1 MTITIISLSYQPL
14 IIDMVTPDDHKF
26 IASLFTKNDAGEVF
40 AVQIADK
47 SFKSRLSIFDALHR
61 KYRKVQ
67 AFLSQIPDRSKFLL
81 VDRSVKDSM
90 EFAYFHLLVNH
101 LNGGNLP
108 QEQLHTIANISNMYS
123 IFTFDGC
130 SKHQVYKGESDKNK
144 RVCRFCG
151 KSIPEVSFSNKS
163 HAVSEFLG
171 NKSLICNDECDDC
184 NERFS
189 RTIEP
194 DIANMVA
201 PLLTI
206 NAISG
211 KHGVRKTTGKN
222 FKLSLDKSTATTDN
236 IGTLK
241 FILEDDFPSD
251 VEAFLKYGL
260 KLDTSNLTYRP
271 QNIYKCLCKYIVSL
285 LEPNNLSHFT
295 KTIQWINSDTT
306 YCKLPMMAVCN
317 TDHLFKAPHII
328 ISIRNNDNK
337 HIPYCIGVV
346 FTMTNAFAFILPFT
360 TEDKWSYTTESQR
373 HSFLNLIN
381 ELFKG
386 YSWTLA
392 NFSSSR
398 KTYLP
403 MSSSITIQDD
413 KMNN

>member
-1 MTITIISLSYQPL
+1 MTITIISQSNQPL

-26 IASLFTKNDAGEVF
+26 IASLFKKNDAGEVL
-40 AVQIADK
+40 AVQIADN
-47 SFKSRLSIFDALHR
+47 SFKSNLSIFDVLHR

-67 AFLSQIPDRSKFLL
+67 AVLSQIPDESKFLL
-81 VDRSVKDSM
+81 VDRSVKDSV
-90 EFAYFHLLVNH
+90 ELAYFHLLVNH
-101 LNGGNLP
+101 LNGGSFP
-108 QEQLHTIANISNMYS
+108 QEQLQTIATISKMYS
-123 IFTFDGC
+123 LFSFDGC
-130 SKHQVYKGESDKNK
+130 SKYQVHKGESDKNK
-144 RVCRFCG
+144 RICRFCG

-194 DIANMVA
+194 DIANMLA

-241 FILEDDFPSD
+241 FTLEDNFPSD
-251 VEAFLKYGL
+251 VQAFLQYGL

-285 LEPNNLSHFT
+285 LEPNDLPRFA
-295 KTIQWINSDTT
+295 KTIHWINSDTT
-306 YCKLPMMAVCN
+306 YRRLPMMAVCN
-317 TDHLFKAPHII
+317 TEHIFKAP
-328 ISIRNNDNK
+328 
-337 HIPYCIGVV
+337 
-346 FTMTNAFAFILPFT
+346 
-360 TEDKWSYTTESQR
+360 
-373 HSFLNLIN
+373 
-381 ELFKG
+381 
-386 YSWTLA
+386 
-392 NFSSSR
+392 
-398 KTYLP
+398 
-403 MSSSITIQDD
+403 
-413 KMNN
+413 

>member
-1 MTITIISLSYQPL
+1 MTITIISQSNQPL

-26 IASLFTKNDAGEVF
+26 IASLFEKNDAGEVL
-40 AVQIADK
+40 AVQIADNT
-47 SFKSRLSIFDALHR
+47 FKSKLSIFDALHR

-67 AFLSQIPDRSKFLL
+67 AVLSQIPDESNFLL
-81 VDRSVKDSM
+81 VDRAVKDSM
-90 EFAYFHLLVNH
+90 EFAYFHLLVNR
-101 LNGGNLP
+101 LNGENLP
-108 QEQLHTIANISNMYS
+108 QEQLQTIATISNLYS
-123 IFTFDGC
+123 IFTFNGC
-130 SKHQVYKGESDKNK
+130 SKHQVHKGESDKNK
-144 RVCRFCG
+144 RICRFCG

-171 NKSLICNDECDDC
+171 NKALICNDECDDC

-194 DIANMVA
+194 DIANMLA

-211 KHGVRKTTGKN
+211 KHGVRETTGRN

-241 FILEDDFPSD
+241 FTLEDDFPSD
-251 VEAFLKYGL
+251 IEEFLQHGL

-271 QNIYKCLCKYIVSL
+271 QNIYKCLCKYIISL
-285 LEPNNLSHFT
+285 LEPNDLPRFA
-295 KTIQWINSDTT
+295 KTIHWINSDTT
-306 YCKLPMMAVCN
+306 YRKLPMMAVCN
-317 TDHLFKAPHII
+317 TEHIFKAPQILI
-328 ISIRNNDNK
+328 AIRKNGNK
-337 HIPYCIGVV
+337 HLPCCIGVV
-346 FTMTNAFAFILPFT
+346 MTMSNAFAFVLPFA
-360 TEDKWSYTTESQR
+360 TEDKWSFTTEAQSLR
-373 HSFLNLIN
+373 FLDLTN

-398 KTYLP
+398 KKFLP
-403 MSSSITIQDD
+403 MSSSITIQHD
-413 KMNN
+413 

>member
-14 IIDMVTPDDHKF
+14 IIEMVTPDDHKF
-26 IASLFTKNDAGEVF
+26 IAALFTKNDAGEVL

-47 SFKSRLSIFDALHR
+47 SFKSKLSIFDALHR

-67 AFLSQIPDRSKFLL
+67 AVLSQIPDRSKFLL

-130 SKHQVYKGESDKNK
+130 SKHQVHKGESDKNK

-171 NKSLICNDECDDC
+171 NKSLVCNDECDDC

-194 DIANMVA
+194 DIANMLA

-211 KHGVRKTTGKN
+211 KHGVRKTLGKN

-251 VEAFLKYGL
+251 VEAFLQYDL

-285 LEPNNLSHFT
+285 LEPHNLSHFT
-295 KTIQWINSDTT
+295 KTIHWINSNTA
-306 YCKLPMMAVCN
+306 YCKLPMVAVCN
-317 TDHLFKAPHII
+317 TDHLFTTPQILIA
-328 ISIRNNDNK
+328 IRKTENK
-337 HIPYCIGVV
+337 DIPYCIGVV
-346 FTMTNAFAFILPFT
+346 LTMNNAFAFILPFA
-360 TEDKWSYTTESQR
+360 TEDKWSFTTEVQNLR
-373 HSFLNLIN
+373 FLNLIKD
-381 ELFKG
+381 LLKG
-386 YSWTLA
+386 YSWSLA

-398 KTYLP
+398 KTFLP
-403 MSSSITIQDD
+403 ISFSITIQAD
-413 KMNN
+413 NND